1 MRYLNHITKIQRIL
15 TSKLPFESL
24 LGHKTFA
31 LPTNLEWESVTFQRP
46 AKLEITD
53 KYDDKVR
60 IYTHKLIYRTCEEDI
75 NQAAQYAYLLE
86 DLDGRRYLIGSSTR
100 PYPTINVSEVHPD
113 SYSSSTLNEVTVQW
127 QAYRKAPR
135 VE

>member
-15 TSKLPFESL
+15 TSKLPFDSL

-75 NQAAQYAYLLE
+75 NTAARYAYLLE
-86 DLDGRRYLIGSSTR
+86 DWMVEDTSSVLQQDLIRQLMSLKCILILIRQAHSTKSQFSGRHTAR
-100 PYPTINVSEVHPD
+100 H
-113 SYSSSTLNEVTVQW
+113 
-127 QAYRKAPR
+127 R
-135 VE
+135 V